1 MWNWSD
7 QTGIKAE
14 AYDLNKSGA
23 NVWISNTFQTMC
35 TAGSSGQQ
43 QSGLVNRSLKQ
54 WPYIWTFFVK
64 KYNHNQLQTK
74 DITLILILGMGITRR
89 KPVALTRNMVTL
101 WRRRTSAPTHPPPT
115 PRPRPSLVFK
125 LEKIPDCP
133 ARCSLFK
140 YQPLV
145 RYPVTGRL
153 WWERATNSLSY
164 VDCHFEWWSW
174 D

>member
-1 MWNWSD
+1 VYSWVIGPTTIWAGK
-7 QTGIKAE
+7 QIAKTVAV
-14 AYDLNKSGA
+14 YLN
-23 NVWISNTFQTMC
+23 FLC
-35 TAGSSGQQ
+35 
-43 QSGLVNRSLKQ
+43 
-54 WPYIWTFFVK
+54 K

-74 DITLILILGMGITRR
+74 DITLILILGMGIPRR
-89 KPVALTRNMVTL
+89 KPVALRNLAIL
-101 WRRRTSAPTHPPPT
+101 WRRRTSAPTPPPPT
-115 PRPRPSLVFK
+115 PWPRPSPVFK
-125 LEKIPDCP
+125 LIREKLFDTFHQFCDQWVLDCS

-164 VDCHFEWWSW
+164 VDCHYEWWSW

>member
-64 KYNHNQLQTK
+64 SIIIINCRQKTLHWYWYWGWGSLGGSRWRSGKAIWHIPSILWSVSFRLFCTFPSPHLLRPGDRGTDQGLAVTVNEGSRRCHNH
-74 DITLILILGMGITRR
+74 GVG
-89 KPVALTRNMVTL
+89 P
-101 WRRRTSAPTHPPPT
+101 
-115 PRPRPSLVFK
+115 
-125 LEKIPDCP
+125 
-133 ARCSLFK
+133 
-140 YQPLV
+140 Y
-145 RYPVTGRL
+145 
-153 WWERATNSLSY
+153 
-164 VDCHFEWWSW
+164 
-174 D
+174 

>member
-14 AYDLNKSGA
+14 EYDLNKSGA

-64 KYNHNQLQTK
+64 SIIIINCRQKTLHWYWYWGWGSLGGSRWRSGTWQFYGEGELLLQLLPCQHRGRGRHPYLNSSGK
-74 DITLILILGMGITRR
+74 SFRSY
-89 KPVALTRNMVTL
+89 LTH
-101 WRRRTSAPTHPPPT
+101 S
-115 PRPRPSLVFK
+115 
-125 LEKIPDCP
+125 I
-133 ARCSLFK
+133 
-140 YQPLV
+140 
-145 RYPVTGRL
+145 
-153 WWERATNSLSY
+153 NSVISE
-164 VDCHFEWWSW
+164 F
-174 D
+174 